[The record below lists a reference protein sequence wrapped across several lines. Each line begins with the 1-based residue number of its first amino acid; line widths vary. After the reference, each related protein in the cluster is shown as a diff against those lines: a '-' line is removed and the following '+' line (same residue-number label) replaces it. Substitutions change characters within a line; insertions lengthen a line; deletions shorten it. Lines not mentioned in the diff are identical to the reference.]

1 MDDRIAVPLP
11 RNVIKTAAVS
21 PSGDTPDDISFP
33 AESFRYFDRTSAAA
47 MARATGGLSPAALW
61 LAFSD
66 WAIHLGAAPGKQME
80 LGLKAWRTCA
90 ELSGHA
96 VRSMMEGQAP
106 PYIKGTPEDARFRGA
121 AWQALPYRLF
131 YQNFLSAEEWWRM
144 ATHDI
149 AGVSPH
155 HEDVVSFATRQWLDT
170 ISPSILP
177 LTNPV
182 VTQATIRTGG
192 QNLVSGLS
200 NWIDDMHRMLAR
212 QGPRRCGGV

>member
-33 AESFRYFDRTSAAA
+33 AESFRYFDRTTAAA

-96 VRSMMEGQAP
+96 VRSMMEGQ
-106 PYIKGTPEDARFRGA
+106 
-121 AWQALPYRLF
+121 
-131 YQNFLSAEEWWRM
+131 
-144 ATHDI
+144 
-149 AGVSPH
+149 
-155 HEDVVSFATRQWLDT
+155 
-170 ISPSILP
+170 
-177 LTNPV
+177 
-182 VTQATIRTGG
+182 
-192 QNLVSGLS
+192 
-200 NWIDDMHRMLAR
+200 
-212 QGPRRCGGV
+212 